1 MTQDEACERLNM
13 AEDLLGCALAH
24 LKGDPCYAN
33 KHVIIDYLQAY
44 FDCDVGHA
52 VSLRYGANVEKPDG
66 TDCVSCDAANLLMME
81 SAPLLTPPA
90 G

>member
-1 MTQDEACERLNM
+1 MTQDEASERLNM

-44 FDCDVGHA
+44 FDFKKSG
-52 VSLRYGANVEKPDG
+52 R
-66 TDCVSCDAANLLMME
+66 
-81 SAPLLTPPA
+81 PA
-90 G
+90 LVTGE